1 MGQCESAKGKIGRK
15 RLDFHQ
21 WIDVAACR
29 VTVVAD
35 GGVAAEPGHLR
46 RVGAEI
52 VTDMAKRAVRVK
64 GISVI
69 ADDAGGF
76 LTSVLKRMKAERCE
90 HAGLVAS
97 EDAEDAAFLVKA
109 VKRIVSC

>member
-1 MGQCESAKGKIGRK
+1 M
-15 RLDFHQ
+15 
-21 WIDVAACR
+21 
-29 VTVVAD
+29 
-35 GGVAAEPGHLR
+35 
-46 RVGAEI
+46 
-52 VTDMAKRAVRVK
+52 K